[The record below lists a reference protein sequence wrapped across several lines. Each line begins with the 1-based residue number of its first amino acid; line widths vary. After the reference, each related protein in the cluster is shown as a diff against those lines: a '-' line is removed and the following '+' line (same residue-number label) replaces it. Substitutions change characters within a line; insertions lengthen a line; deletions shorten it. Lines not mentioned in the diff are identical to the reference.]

1 MTPSAATTQPHLHRT
16 NTSGKDIAV
25 PETDKLDDIFALQ
38 GELNDAIFKK
48 QNMRGP
54 DGQLLSMD
62 SIQAAL
68 ARGEL
73 GPNGLPNLWLRNY
86 LRALQGEAE
95 EVEQELLWKWWS
107 KDQIDLQNI
116 RVEIV
121 DLMHFLTSLALAS
134 GLSANEFHRLY
145 TAKHRVNHNR
155 QDSGYSKETKN
166 EDENRRIV

>member
-1 MTPSAATTQPHLHRT
+1 MAETQTDLSNSNPTTKEIGMAEH
-16 NTSGKDIAV
+16 
-25 PETDKLDDIFALQ
+25 DKLNDIFTLQ
-38 GELNDAIFKK
+38 SELNDAIFKK
-48 QNMRGP
+48 QDMHGP
-54 DGQLLSMD
+54 DGKVLTMEA
-62 SIQAAL
+62 IQAAL

-107 KDQIDLQNI
+107 KDSIDMQNI

-121 DLMHFLTSLALAS
+121 DLMHFLTSLALTA
-134 GLSANEFHRLY
+134 GLSAEEFHRLY
-145 TAKHRVNHNR
+145 TAKHRVNHDR
-155 QDSGYSKETKN
+155 QESGYSKDTKN